1 MLCITRKLRQ
11 RVFINE
17 TTFVEILGI
26 DRGRVMLGIS
36 APPDVVIR
44 REELSALAAA
54 EKRRQATATA
64 LRIPKAVTEEGQP

>member
-26 DRGRVMLGIS
+26 DRGKVMLGIS
-36 APPDVVIR
+36 APPDIVIR
-44 REELSALAAA
+44 REELAPRAAE
-54 EKRRQATATA
+54 EKRRQANTTA
-64 LRIPKAVTEEGQP
+64 LRIPAAREEGRP